1 MKLHVTTAAALAAL
15 AIHLS
20 SPARGAEGPTGPVD
34 LGPLALPSGGGQYV
48 EINVRGPLLAMA
60 ARVVAREEPDL
71 AEMLRGIQSVRVNVV
86 GLDDANRAAV
96 TRQFE
101 AFRQKLAA
109 TEGWERVVT
118 VREPGQDVAVFLKL
132 RGEEAVEGLVVT
144 VLEGD
149 REAVFVNV
157 VGEVRP
163 DKLAEIGEK
172 LGIEPLKHVGRKLH
186 QPGHP

>member
-1 MKLHVTTAAALAAL
+1 
-15 AIHLS
+15 
-20 SPARGAEGPTGPVD
+20 
-34 LGPLALPSGGGQYV
+34 
-48 EINVRGPLLAMA
+48 
-60 ARVVAREEPDL
+60 
-71 AEMLRGIQSVRVNVV
+71 
-86 GLDDANRAAV
+86 
-96 TRQFE
+96 
-101 AFRQKLAA
+101 
-109 TEGWERVVT
+109 VVT